1 MEDYMIYEV
10 YDDILY
16 IPRGIKTWL
25 ANRPEEKKIFEEWLA
40 QKKKRYYIHYIALSS
55 FGTRKYG
62 CRTMRIKKR
71 NTSFHADGNSDIAKI
86 RRELKIDGGYAY
98 VMTFDGGFKVGLTN
112 DLKRRLSQLNSGS
125 KRHYEIV
132 WSSSFSNYEAAAMM
146 ECDLH
151 SYYKNLYPDH
161 FVPNDH
167 FDIDGFN
174 AGRDVRKLNM
184 MAKECEA
191 RYAA

>member
-16 IPRGIKTWL
+16 IPRGIRAWL
-25 ANRPEEKKIFEEWLA
+25 ANRPTKKKIFEEWLV

-55 FGTRKYG
+55 FGTRRYG
-62 CRTMRIKKR
+62 QRTMHIKKR
-71 NTSFHADGNSDIAKI
+71 NTSFYADGNTDAAKI

-98 VMTFDGGFKVGLTN
+98 VMIFDGGFKVGLTN
-112 DLKRRLSQLNSGS
+112 DLKRRLSQLNSNN

-132 WSSSFSNYEAAAMM
+132 WSSSFSTYEAAAMM
-146 ECDLH
+146 KCDLH
-151 SYYKNLYPDH
+151 SYYKNLYPGH
-161 FVPNDH
+161 FIPNDH

-174 AGRDVRKLNM
+174 ASRDVGKLNT